1 MALTFLRRLSPL
13 PLGAAV
19 AATLLLATGCKDGT
33 GPDPEVPA
41 KPTFAVPADALAA
54 LDCTAS
60 VAGATV
66 SCSPIASAPANVEFA
81 AANVTS
87 SCGVFGFDASVK
99 NLLVFKL
106 GTTGAAP
113 AEGIQVYLAAG
124 PTASA
129 GTGAVDARNAQAR
142 TVEGK
147 QQAFFPYGQ
156 VLALNETASQRWE
169 FTVAGKVTA
178 FTFRVYVQAA
188 KMPVVLFDRVV
199 GGNRDLYRVALDGSD
214 LVRMTTHGAEDMNPT
229 SGGGTVVFTSF
240 RNGNAELYSMPL
252 TGGAETRLT
261 STAAFETEPALNRE
275 GTRLAYSYDASGV
288 SKVFVAAANASGATR
303 AAPNSFGFAGAP
315 EASPAW
321 FPGADRLALVG
332 TASGTAD
339 VFDLSAPGATP
350 SLLRG
355 GESAEVTPAFSPDG
369 KQLSY
374 SSTAPGNAELFVLT
388 LATGAVTRLT
398 DRAGSDA
405 SGTWTPDGRI
415 VYLAHT
421 ATGNELRWVN
431 PAGGASGLILSG
443 GAGAT
448 PVLRPFA
455 VPF

>member
-1 MALTFLRRLSPL
+1 VALTFFRRLSPR

-19 AATLLLATGCKDGT
+19 ALLLAAGCKDGT
-33 GPDPEVPA
+33 GPDPVVPA
-41 KPTFAVPADALAA
+41 KPTFTVPSDALAA
-54 LDCTAS
+54 LDCTAN

-66 SCSPIASAPANVEFA
+66 SCSPVANSAAHVQFS

-87 SCGVFGFDASVK
+87 AGGVFGFDAAVK

-106 GTTGAAP
+106 GTTGGTP

-124 PTASA
+124 PTASG
-129 GTGAVDARNAQAR
+129 GTGAVDARNGQAR

-147 QQAFFPYGQ
+147 QQAFFQYGQ

-169 FTVAGKVTA
+169 FTVASKVTA

-188 KMPVVLFDRVV
+188 KLPVVLFDRVV

-214 LVRMTTHGAEDMNPT
+214 LVRLTTNGAEDMNPT

-252 TGGAETRLT
+252 VGGAETRLT
-261 STAAFETEPALNRE
+261 TTAAFETEPALNRE

-288 SKVFVAAANASGATR
+288 SKVFVAAANGTGATR
-303 AAPNSFGFAGAP
+303 AASNNFGFGGAP

-332 TASGTAD
+332 TANGTAD
-339 VFDLSAPGATP
+339 VFDLAAPGGMP

-369 KQLSY
+369 KFLSY

-388 LATGAVTRLT
+388 LASGAVTRLT

-405 SGTWTPDGRI
+405 SGTWTPDGCI
-415 VYLAHT
+415 VYLAYT

-443 GAGAT
+443 GASAT